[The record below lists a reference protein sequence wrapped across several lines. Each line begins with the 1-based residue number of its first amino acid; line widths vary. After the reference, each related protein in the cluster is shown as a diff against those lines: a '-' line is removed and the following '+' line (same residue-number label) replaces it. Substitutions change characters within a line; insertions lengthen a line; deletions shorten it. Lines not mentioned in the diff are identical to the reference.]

1 MAEKLNNF
9 TDPVC
14 GTYDGED
21 RIFNVPFA
29 ASQAL
34 ARRGGKA
41 VDCPLFG
48 NYKAATALSENLAGF
63 LEVDAIG
70 VTGGHPATVSEGD
83 LLPVNFGINK
93 TCVFPTSNR
102 AALSSDIGKS
112 FDIIVASNVQYV
124 NMNASTKGILKITEV
139 LDEAGN
145 FVACGIPTSKRHG
158 NL

>member
-14 GTYDGED
+14 GTYDGDD
-21 RIFNVPFA
+21 RIYHVPFA

-41 VDCPLFG
+41 IDLHHQ
-48 NYKAATALSENLAGF
+48 YQAATANSSNLAGF

-70 VTGGHPATVSEGD
+70 VTNGHPATVANGD
-83 LLPVNFGINK
+83 LLPVNMGLSK

-102 AALSSDIGKS
+102 AAVASDVGKA
-112 FDIIVASNVQYV
+112 FDILVANNIQYV
-124 NMNASTKGILKITEV
+124 NMNASANAVLTITEV
-139 LDEAGN
+139 LDANGSY
-145 FVACGIPTSKRHG
+145 VACSIPGGKRYG